1 MSTNENPKDHA
12 GQKDAPV
19 RTTGHVW
26 DDNLQEYD
34 NPLPRWWLWGFYA
47 TVVFAVVYWILY
59 PAWPVGDSFTK
70 GINSITFVED
80 GEERTMHW
88 NTRALL
94 ARDMDSGR
102 HAVRQREMLEQ
113 VGGMDYDNM
122 LADAEAMSFV
132 NAYARGSFGT
142 WCAACHQT
150 GGAGVIGLYPN
161 LRNDQWKWGGTPA
174 EIEQTLVMGRNGYM
188 PGYRETLNPAELDQV
203 AAYVLSLNGFS
214 LPEDAVTAGA
224 EIFTG
229 PKGGCFQCHGMD
241 AQGLTSQGA
250 PNLSN
255 NIWALVDVPGA
266 ADDAQRVA
274 RVARFIHDGVQ
285 RQMPA
290 FADRLSPN
298 EIRVLTAYVHSL
310 GGGQ

>member
-1 MSTNENPKDHA
+1 MSTNENPSKKP
-12 GQKDAPV
+12 GEV
-19 RTTGHVW
+19 ETTGHVW
-26 DDNLQEYD
+26 DANLQEYN

-59 PAWPVGDSFTK
+59 PAWPVGDTFTK
-70 GINSITFVED
+70 GLNTVTFMED

-94 ARDMDSGR
+94 THDMQSGK
-102 HAVRQREMLEQ
+102 HAVRQREMLER
-113 VGGMDYDNM
+113 VGEMDYDTI
-122 LADAEAMSFV
+122 LADVDAMSFV
-132 NAYARGSFGT
+132 NAYAKGSFGT

-161 LRNDQWKWGGTPA
+161 LRNDQWKWGGTVA
-174 EIEQTLVMGRNGYM
+174 EIEETLVNGRLGYM
-188 PGYRETLNPAELDQV
+188 PGYRETLNSEQLEQV
-203 AAYVLSLNGFS
+203 ASYVLSLNNYDMDGD
-214 LPEDAVTAGA
+214 PVAAGA

-229 PKGGCFQCHGMD
+229 HLGGCFQCHGMD

-255 NIWALVDVPGA
+255 NLWALVDVPGA
-266 ADDAQRVA
+266 ADDEERVA
-274 RVARFIHDGVQ
+274 RVAEFVRDGIQ
-285 RQMPA
+285 REMPA
-290 FADRLSPN
+290 FADRLSPT

>member
-1 MSTNENPKDHA
+1 MSTKENPNKKD
-12 GQKDAPV
+12 GQV
-19 RTTGHVW
+19 ETTGHVW
-26 DDNLQEYD
+26 DHNLEEYN

-59 PAWPVGDSFTK
+59 PAWPVGSSFTK
-70 GINSITFVED
+70 GINTITFVED

-94 ARDMDSGR
+94 ARDMQSGK
-102 HAVRQREMLEQ
+102 HAVRQREMLER
-113 VGGMDYDNM
+113 VGNMDYDTM
-122 LADAEAMSFV
+122 LSDVEAMSFV
-132 NAYARGSFGT
+132 NAYAKGSFGT

-161 LRNDQWKWGGTPA
+161 LRNDQWKWGGTP
-174 EIEQTLVMGRNGYM
+174 EQIEQTLVLGRNGYM
-188 PGYRETLNPAELDQV
+188 PGYSETLNAAELNEV
-203 AAYVLSLNGFS
+203 SAYVLSLNGFTF
-214 LPEDAVTAGA
+214 PAEQVAAGEA
-224 EIFTG
+224 IFAG
-229 PKGGCFQCHGMD
+229 PKGGCYQCHGLD

-255 NIWALVDVPGA
+255 NLWGLVDVPGA
-266 ADDAQRVA
+266 TDDAERLA

-290 FADRLSPN
+290 FADRLAPT